1 MTFAALLVTQK
12 CEKKKSIFKILRGRP
27 MVAPHLGDTNT
38 HANPTYKYG
47 RQMSPVSL
55 SKKSPKE
62 VAFLLKIWYNRSRK
76 IQVVKR
82 C

>member
-1 MTFAALLVTQK
+1 MKSTELEVSEYRKNSAFAISAKAL
-12 CEKKKSIFKILRGRP
+12 
-27 MVAPHLGDTNT
+27 
-38 HANPTYKYG
+38 
-47 RQMSPVSL
+47 SL

>member
-1 MTFAALLVTQK
+1 MP
-12 CEKKKSIFKILRGRP
+12 CESTAF
-27 MVAPHLGDTNT
+27 
-38 HANPTYKYG
+38 
-47 RQMSPVSL
+47 SL